1 MSPTDGVQLSE
12 ATPGRTAGLRS
23 GRAFLIVPLVLVNSA
38 AVWGQAGWLY
48 DNVTTGGI
56 FGLVVAILIAVA
68 VESIGVYLA
77 QESHDAL
84 MADQASLGL
93 RLGSYAVGLL
103 AGGLNYLHFSTQSTA
118 TGIAFGGLSAISP
131 WLWAIWS
138 KARNR
143 GRLAELGLVDVRGV
157 KLSAARKLWHPVRS
171 VRVMSWAA
179 WEGVTDPRE
188 AVAGWTAAQDAAG
201 LVGAAED
208 ELRAEGTKRDR
219 VTALW
224 AEQPELSPEQV
235 ATMAGCSARYVRKL
249 REAS

>member
-1 MSPTDGVQLSE
+1 MSPTVGVQLSE
-12 ATPGRTAGLRS
+12 AAPGRTAGLRS
-23 GRAFLIVPLVLVNSA
+23 GRAFLMVPLVLVNLA

-48 DNVTTGGI
+48 ENITTGGM
-56 FGLVVAILIAVA
+56 FGLVVAILIAGA
-68 VESIGVYLA
+68 VESTGVYLA
-77 QESHDAL
+77 WESHEAL
-84 MADQASLGL
+84 MADQASFGL
-93 RLGSYAVGLL
+93 RLGSYSVGLL
-103 AGGLNYLHFSTQSTA
+103 AGGLNYLHFSVQSTT

-143 GRLAELGLVDVRGV
+143 GRLSELGLVDVRGV
-157 KLSAARKLWHPVRS
+157 KLSAARKVWHPVRS
-171 VRVMSWAA
+171 LRVMSWAA

-201 LVGAAED
+201 LLGAAED
-208 ELRAEGTKRDR
+208 ELRAEGTKRAA

-224 AEQPELSPEQV
+224 SAEPALTAEQV
-235 ATMAGCSARYVRKL
+235 ATRAGCSARYARKV